1 MSAWIMQAKDYP
13 KWIKI
18 STFRWG
24 FQRIMELPLFDTN
37 PISTIY
43 WMVEENELI
52 LVVDSYVHLKPFTLE
67 QVEEINKTWDKFY
80 E

>member
-1 MSAWIMQAKDYP
+1 
-13 KWIKI
+13 
-18 STFRWG
+18 
-24 FQRIMELPLFDTN
+24 
-37 PISTIY
+37 
-43 WMVEENELI
+43 MVEENELI